1 MRNLLLILCLVG
13 LSGCFGKDPV
23 MGVLSPNKSIA
34 VQLRLDPDGSLFYQ
48 VAKNDSHVIKFS
60 RLGFSFKDHAPLD
73 KFELMDYKLSSY
85 ENTWQA
91 VWGERKNIV
100 DKYNGL
106 FIELKE
112 KGGNRQI
119 NIRFK
124 LFDDGVAFRYEF
136 PQQLGFDSFVIMDE
150 KTQFKIAQDAN
161 AWWIEADYDSYEK
174 DYKQSL
180 ISELDHV
187 QTPFTLRTKSGN
199 YVSIHEAALTDYASM
214 TLKRSENLTLKAELV
229 PWRDGTKV
237 KASTPFQTPWRTVQI
252 ASDSKE
258 LLSSDL
264 ILNLN
269 QPNKLKDTSW
279 ITPMKFIGVWWG
291 IHLGVHTWQE
301 GERHGAT
308 TERAKEYIDFA
319 AKNNIGGVLFESW
332 NKGWDNW
339 GERDAYVVP
348 TADFDLEGVAQ
359 YAKERGVSIVGHN
372 ETGGNVEAYERHVE
386 EIFALYSELGIR
398 VVKTGYVA
406 EKGFS
411 NGEHHQGQW
420 GVNHYRR
427 IVKLAAKYRIM
438 LNVHEPVKDTGIRR
452 TWPNMMTREGAKGG
466 EWNAWSK
473 GNTAEHTQILPFTR
487 MLAGPMDYTVGIFD
501 IDYSNFAG
509 QRYDWWGE
517 PQTADYRVHTTL
529 SHQLANMVTLYSP
542 MIMVADMVENYQ
554 GHPALKFIADFNPDF
569 DETIVLEG
577 EIGEYVAIA
586 RRSGGDWYIGATT
599 GADARVLSIALTF
612 LTEGQEYQAEV
623 YQDSDQTHCQKDPE
637 AYSFSRKSVSRY
649 STLQLYMAGCGGAA
663 VRLAPK
669 PN

>member
-73 KFELMDYKLSSY
+73 KFELVDYKLSSY

-252 ASDSKE
+252 ASDTKE

-319 AKNNIGGVLFESW
+319 AKNNIGGVLFEGW

-348 TADFDLEGVAQ
+348 TADFDLDGVAQ

-599 GADARVLSIALTF
+599 GADARVVSIALTF

-669 PN
+669 SN